1 VSRWPGALLAL
12 LALAAAETPVAADVA
27 GADAGGDDAAAG
39 GDDAGAGD
47 ASEPEVAE
55 AMHWAVG
62 VGGFVGLT
70 GPGRYGLAAEAEVF
84 PRWPGQ
90 LLDDHVGLGLR
101 YRGFDGLARGIVAGG
116 PVYAAA
122 ATRPHLAIEL
132 HGDIGMA
139 FGPADGNRLLL
150 GGGVRTQIG
159 LWGPVAVALHGD
171 VYYTFEGL
179 RLRPHIVPAV
189 TVGLTR

>member
-12 LALAAAETPVAADVA
+12 LALAARETPAAAGVA
-27 GADAGGDDAAAG
+27 GEDGAPGEDDAA
-39 GDDAGAGD
+39 
-47 ASEPEVAE
+47 EPEPAE
-55 AMHWAVG
+55 ATRWAVG
-62 VGGFVGLT
+62 VGGFIGVT

-90 LLDDHVGLGLR
+90 LLGDRVGLGLR
-101 YRGFDGLARGIVAGG
+101 YRGFDGLARGIAAGG
-116 PVYAAA
+116 LVYEAA

-132 HGDIGMA
+132 HGDIGVA
-139 FGPADGNRLLL
+139 FGPAGSNRLLL

-171 VYYTFEGL
+171 VYYTSENL

-189 TVGLTR
+189 TVGLAR

>member
-1 VSRWPGALLAL
+1 MSRWPGALLAL
-12 LALAAAETPVAADVA
+12 LALAAPETPAAADVA
-27 GADAGGDDAAAG
+27 GDDAAAG
-39 GDDAGAGD
+39 GDVVRRDDAAGDDAG
-47 ASEPEVAE
+47 EPEVVE

-90 LLDDHVGLGLR
+90 LLGDRVGLGLR

-116 PVYAAA
+116 LVYEAA

-139 FGPADGNRLLL
+139 IGLAGSDRLLL

-171 VYYTFEGL
+171 VYYTFENL

-189 TVGLTR
+189 TVGLAR